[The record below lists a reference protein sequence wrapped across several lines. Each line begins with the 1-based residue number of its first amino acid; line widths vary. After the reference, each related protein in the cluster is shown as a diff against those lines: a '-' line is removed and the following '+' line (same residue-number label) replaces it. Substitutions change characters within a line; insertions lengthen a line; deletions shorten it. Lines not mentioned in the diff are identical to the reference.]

1 MSRVISRVWVALMA
15 LALCAPPG
23 VARAEPPGPKATPV
37 YVLSVWTNDVDDQ
50 AEALTQALRARVRQV
65 SGWSLSE
72 SSQSFETLAIA
83 LRCPPSPNAVCLERI
98 GDQLHTDRYIW
109 GTMAKEK
116 PGELTVDLRL
126 WSRGKAQAEAS
137 ESYGENLKDPSD
149 EALRGIAGRLI
160 AKLTG
165 ATTTTSGGAGGK
177 IVVHAGAAGGTVLV
191 DGVEKATLDGGVAR
205 VDVSAGA
212 HTVTVR
218 VPGFDAPPQTTSVKG
233 SAEQDVTFSLSP
245 GSPSEGVETES
256 KGSFP
261 VRRVLGY
268 SAIVLGVA
276 SFAVAGVEGLN
287 WLSDKNAS
295 DNDRKNVPSNVTD
308 VCVDAVNAAALDAC
322 TKSRD
327 ATTVATIGW
336 IFTGVGAAL
345 VGTGLW
351 LVIGDHGASEAPHE
365 AAARAVPLRRIE
377 LVPTLGPHG
386 GALGLRGAF

>member
-1 MSRVISRVWVALMA
+1 MWVALVA
-15 LALCAPPG
+15 LALCALPR

-37 YVLSVWTNDVDDQ
+37 YVLSIWTNDVDDQ

-83 LRCPPSPNAVCLERI
+83 LRCPPSPNAVCLDRI

-137 ESYGENLKDPSD
+137 ESYGENLKDPGD

-165 ATTTTSGGAGGK
+165 ASASASTSGGAGGK

-351 LVIGDHGASEAPHE
+351 LVIGDHSASEAPHE

-386 GALGLRGAF
+386 GLLGLRGAF